1 MASHHNIVKRWRANG
16 YVVNKVKRP
25 GRPPRLTHEQVSW
38 LTSLET
44 LQSMSHLSLRKRC
57 QIVMERFNFV
67 KFDRE
72 SLRKI
77 YLKHGVKYKRPDY
90 KFWKSMAEN
99 QQLRE
104 RQLEF
109 V

>member
-1 MASHHNIVKRWRANG
+1 
-16 YVVNKVKRP
+16 
-25 GRPPRLTHEQVSW
+25 
-38 LTSLET
+38 
-44 LQSMSHLSLRKRC
+44 MSHLSLRKRY

-67 KFDRE
+67 KFDKE

-77 YLKHGVKYKRPDY
+77 YLKHGVKYKPPDY

-99 QQLRE
+99 QQHRE